1 MYVPRNLMHVE
12 LEGNLK
18 VQLYGFL
25 YMAIIKYKWFSR
37 GEFNDQIRSFPFLR
51 NTHGNVE
58 RPPKVPRVTLK
69 GTELGSCCGGKAP
82 FPSHQARCSNLSCTA
97 LKSSDLF
104 SVLKPWPRLSMPP
117 CWSAHVQ
124 YFTAMMASTFTDA
137 SIAALDGMIFRAQ
150 ELFLAIE
157 AYSSLWKPKNHFA
170 QHVPNDIKT
179 FGPPRTYWCMR
190 FEAKNQEHK
199 RAGKMSN
206 FRDIFDC
213 SRRESMMNT

>member
-1 MYVPRNLMHVE
+1 
-12 LEGNLK
+12 
-18 VQLYGFL
+18 
-25 YMAIIKYKWFSR
+25 
-37 GEFNDQIRSFPFLR
+37 
-51 NTHGNVE
+51 
-58 RPPKVPRVTLK
+58 
-69 GTELGSCCGGKAP
+69 
-82 FPSHQARCSNLSCTA
+82 
-97 LKSSDLF
+97 
-104 SVLKPWPRLSMPP
+104 MPP
-117 CWSAHVQ
+117 GWSAHVQ

-206 FRDIFDC
+206 FRDVFDC